1 MAGATLVAAGNG
13 APDLVMTAL
22 APTTLESLHIVI
34 CDTLCW
40 ELSESRKLEPAS
52 CGFNVCCDAQ
62 ASFLSRVVP
71 SFMCAQNK
79 QQKADFGQ
87 SLIRLTWR

>member
-1 MAGATLVAAGNG
+1 MIQQIESSANSSHPRYWSSRLRLSPCMAGATLVAAGNG

-40 ELSESRKLEPAS
+40 QPSLAFCHS
-52 CGFNVCCDAQ
+52 NVKKITKV
-62 ASFLSRVVP
+62 L
-71 SFMCAQNK
+71 
-79 QQKADFGQ
+79 
-87 SLIRLTWR
+87 